1 MENKDIVVPV
11 EGVLSFDEF
20 NKKLAELTETNGV
33 IDKTANLYDKI
44 PTYIKALTNFDPTGV
59 SGAID
64 QALSENKSKREN
76 ENIVKALYEF
86 YVAIS
91 FIGKKQIILE
101 DTIKSPMIPVKF
113 TTIEIYG

>member
-44 PTYIKALTNFDPTGV
+44 PTYIKALKFHRFLKV
-59 SGAID
+59 SG
-64 QALSENKSKREN
+64 R
-76 ENIVKALYEF
+76 
-86 YVAIS
+86 VAT
-91 FIGKKQIILE
+91 FFQI
-101 DTIKSPMIPVKF
+101 
-113 TTIEIYG
+113 